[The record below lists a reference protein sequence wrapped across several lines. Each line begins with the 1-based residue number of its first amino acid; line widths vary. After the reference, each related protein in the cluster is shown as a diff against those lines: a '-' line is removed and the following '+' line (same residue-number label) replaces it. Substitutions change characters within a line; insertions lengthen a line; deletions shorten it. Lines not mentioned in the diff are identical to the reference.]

1 MAGQLRAPAGLAA
14 DRYGYDRSIYQVQD
28 RLIWPA
34 IVVLILIVVAAALVA
49 WLH

>member
-1 MAGQLRAPAGLAA
+1 LAA
-14 DRYGYDRSIYQVQD
+14 DPKSNDRSIYGVQD

-34 IVVLILIVVAAALVA
+34 IVVLILIVVGSALVA

>member
-1 MAGQLRAPAGLAA
+1 M
-14 DRYGYDRSIYQVQD
+14 QD

-34 IVVLILIVVAAALVA
+34 IIVLILIVVGAALVV